1 MGSLETELEAV
12 VSSSEGR
19 ECGIVEGG
27 EGDKEGIAR
36 AQKICDARWQ
46 TNATRE
52 SKREPKNYATFMS

>member
-27 EGDKEGIAR
+27 EGDKEGIAHAKR
-36 AQKICDARWQ
+36 FAMPGGKPMR
-46 TNATRE
+46 RE
-52 SKREPKNYATFMS
+52 SPKKNQGIMRLS